1 LCRENREGIN
11 GQSEE
16 DAMAISIGEIS
27 RGMTLVYDGDLYEV
41 TEFEHVKI
49 GRGGAFVRA
58 RLKGLRTGRVITQT
72 LKDSDRLETAYLET
86 RILQYLYQAGDKYT
100 FMDKET
106 FEQHELSA
114 EAVEPLRGYLVEGL
128 DFTGSFHQ
136 DRMVKVIPPN
146 FVDLRVVEAPP
157 GIKGDTATGGEKPAT
172 LQTGLVVKVPLFV
185 TTGEVI
191 RVDTRT
197 NAYVERVS

>member
-1 LCRENREGIN
+1 MG
-11 GQSEE
+11 
-16 DAMAISIGEIS
+16 ISIGEIS
-27 RGMTLVYDGDLYEV
+27 RGMALIFDAEIYEV

-58 RLKGLRTGRVITQT
+58 KLKGLRTGRVISKT
-72 LKDSDRLETAYLET
+72 LKDSDNLETAYLET
-86 RILQYLYQAGDKYT
+86 RMLQYLYQAGGQYT
-100 FMDKET
+100 FMDRDT
-106 FEQHELSA
+106 FEQHELTA
-114 EAVEPLRGYLVEGL
+114 EVVEPFRGYLVEGL
-128 DFTGSFHQ
+128 DFTGLFHQ
-136 DRMVKVIPPN
+136 DRMVKVVPPN
-146 FVDLRVVEAPP
+146 FVNLRVTEAPP

-197 NAYVERVS
+197 NSYVERVG

>member
-1 LCRENREGIN
+1 MG
-11 GQSEE
+11 
-16 DAMAISIGEIS
+16 ISIGEIS
-27 RGMTLVYDGDLYEV
+27 RGMTLVFDDDLYEV

-58 RLKGLRTGRVITQT
+58 KMKDLRSGRVISKT
-72 LKDSDRLETAYLET
+72 LKDSDSLETAYMET
-86 RILQYLYQAGDKYT
+86 RILQYLYQAGGKYT
-100 FMDKET
+100 FMDKES

-114 EAVEPLRGYLVEGL
+114 DVVEPFKGYLVEGL
-128 DFTGSFHQ
+128 DFTGLFYQ
-136 DRMVKVIPPN
+136 DRMVKVVPPN

-191 RVDTRT
+191 RVDTRSG
-197 NAYVERVS
+197 AYVERVS

>member
-1 LCRENREGIN
+1 MG
-11 GQSEE
+11 
-16 DAMAISIGEIS
+16 MSIGEIS
-27 RGMTLVYDGDLYEV
+27 RGMTLVFDGDLYEV
-41 TEFEHVKI
+41 VEFEHVKI

-58 RLKGLRTGRVITQT
+58 KMKDFRSGRVISKT
-72 LKDSDRLETAYLET
+72 LKDSDSLEPAYMET
-86 RILQYLYQAGDKYT
+86 RILQYLYQAGGRYT
-100 FMDKET
+100 FMDKES

-114 EAVEPLRGYLVEGL
+114 DVVEPFKGYLVEGL
-128 DFTGSFHQ
+128 DFTGLFYQ
-136 DRMVKVIPPN
+136 DRMVKVVPPN

-191 RVDTRT
+191 RVDTRSG
-197 NAYVERVS
+197 AYVERVS